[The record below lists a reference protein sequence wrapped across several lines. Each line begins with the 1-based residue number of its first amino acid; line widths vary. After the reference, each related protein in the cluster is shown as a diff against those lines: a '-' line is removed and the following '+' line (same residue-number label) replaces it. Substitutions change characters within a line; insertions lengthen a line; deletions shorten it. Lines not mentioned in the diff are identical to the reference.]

1 MVKKEEEQNPYLEYK
16 DGMIIL
22 DDKSVSTGFLI
33 KQYGG
38 KVPKD
43 RKEPKGKK
51 EKQKREDL
59 PTTINID
66 ADIENADWTKRTWDL
81 PKYKSKEFMDW
92 LKFSG
97 MTLTQFKKL
106 PVYQLNKDKLEKK

>member
-1 MVKKEEEQNPYLEYK
+1 MAKKEEQNPYLEYK

-22 DDKSVSTGFLI
+22 DDKSVSTEFMAR
-33 KQYGG
+33 QYLH
-38 KVPKD
+38 KRTK
-43 RKEPKGKK
+43 KIK
-51 EKQKREDL
+51 EKEEKIESSSAI
-59 PTTINID
+59 PNID
-66 ADIENADWTKRTWDL
+66 ADLENADWTKQTWDL

-92 LKFSG
+92 LRFSG